1 MGRQHTTW
9 ISDET
14 WDRLANIEGD
24 SVSKRIANAVKQ
36 ADPDR
41 EMVINAEM
49 RRLARLVDAM
59 KNINA
64 LLVRDNID
72 DLMGTIVKIELI
84 VDEVEFCWRD

>member
-14 WDRLANIEGD
+14 WDRLQNIEGD

-41 EMVINAEM
+41 EMVLNAEM
-49 RRLARLVDAM
+49 RRLSRLVEAM
-59 KNINA
+59 KTINS
-64 LLVRDNID
+64 LLVRENKD
-72 DLMGTIVKIELI
+72 DLDWLVGCIEDV
-84 VDEVEFCWRD
+84 VDNVEFCWRD

>member
-14 WDRLANIEGD
+14 WDRLDNIEGD

-41 EMVINAEM
+41 EMVLNAEM

>member
-1 MGRQHTTW
+1 L
-9 ISDET
+9 E
-14 WDRLANIEGD
+14 NIEGD

-49 RRLARLVDAM
+49 RRLARLVKAM

>member
-14 WDRLANIEGD
+14 WDRLQNIEGD
-24 SVSKRIANAVKQ
+24 SVSKRIANAVEQ

-49 RRLARLVDAM
+49 RRLSRLVDAM

>member
-14 WDRLANIEGD
+14 WDRLQNIEGD

-49 RRLARLVDAM
+49 RRLARLVKAM

>member
-9 ISDET
+9 ISNET
-14 WDRLANIEGD
+14 WDRLQNIEGD

-49 RRLARLVDAM
+49 RRLSRLVDAM